1 MSRPP
6 RRPAGPSRFAAS
18 AGGGRPPAGPRS
30 PGGGPRKRGPGG
42 GSAPAEKR
50 DASDFVRITGLP
62 VVAAVFER
70 DAGRVERLFFEQR
83 LAGKV
88 GPWTHHMA
96 SRRKPYRIVEAEEL
110 ARIAGTT
117 LNGGIVA
124 VCRPREIGRF
134 DPARAAEWARSGK
147 PLVILDGVGNP
158 HNLGAIVRTMAFFG
172 LEHLVISDHPGQA
185 GLSEAAHRV
194 AEGGL
199 EWVTLWRAER
209 LPQVL
214 RDLRRDWLTV
224 ATALQDGRSPTIAD
238 LRADRRP
245 VALVLGNEEDG
256 LPRETLKACE
266 TVLTLPGSG
275 RVQSLNVAA
284 TAAILV
290 QAFAAG

>member
-1 MSRPP
+1 MPRPP
-6 RRPAGPSRFAAS
+6 RRPAGPPRPFQDGRS
-18 AGGGRPPAGPRS
+18 AAGPRRRAG
-30 PGGGPRKRGPGG
+30 PVGGRER
-42 GSAPAEKR
+42 EKR

-62 VVAAVFER
+62 AVAAVFER
-70 DAGRVERLFFEQR
+70 DPERVERLFFEPQ

-88 GPWTHHMA
+88 GPWSQQMA
-96 SRRKPYRIVEAEEL
+96 ARRRPYRIVEADEL
-110 ARIAGTT
+110 AKIAGTT

-124 VCRPREIGRF
+124 VCRPRDVPRF
-134 DPARAAEWARSGK
+134 DVEAAKAWVKTGK
-147 PLVILDGVGNP
+147 PLVMLDGIGNP

-199 EWVTLWRAER
+199 EWVSLWRAER
-209 LPQVL
+209 MPLVL
-214 RDLRRDWLTV
+214 RDLKRDWLTV
-224 ATALQDGRSPTIAD
+224 GTALQDGPSPTIAD
-238 LRADRRP
+238 LKAAAKAAGRP

-256 LPRETLKACE
+256 LPRDTLKACE
-266 TVLTLPGSG
+266 KILTLPGTG

-290 QAFAAG
+290 HAFAAG

>member
-1 MSRPP
+1 MPPRPP
-6 RRPAGPSRFAAS
+6 RRPAGP
-18 AGGGRPPAGPRS
+18 PR
-30 PGGGPRKRGPGG
+30 
-42 GSAPAEKR
+42 SAPAPGRRRPGSGSGPGAERPKR

-62 VVAAVFER
+62 AVAAVFER
-70 DAGRVERLFFEQR
+70 DPERVERLFFEQR

-88 GPWTHHMA
+88 GPWSHAMA
-96 SRRKPYRIVEAEEL
+96 TRRRPYRIVEADEL
-110 ARIAGTT
+110 AKIAGTT

-124 VCRPREIGRF
+124 VCRPREPKRF
-134 DPARAAEWARSGK
+134 DPALAAEWARSGK

-209 LPQVL
+209 MPLVL
-214 RDLRRDWLTV
+214 RDLKRDWLTV
-224 ATALQDGRSPTIAD
+224 ATALQDGPSPTIAD
-238 LRADRRP
+238 LKAARRP

-256 LPRETLKACE
+256 LPRDTVKACE
-266 TVLTLPGSG
+266 KVLTLPGSG

-290 QAFAAG
+290 QAFGAGA